1 MIPVWLIYV
10 GATAI
15 VTAIGGACASSSSST
30 SSSGSSSGSSSSGD
44 AEAKLA
50 AERRRIRQAR
60 LDALGQA
67 TRDDLRDMVVDSLQ
81 DIRHQAEAMP
91 GVTIVTADDDPR
103 YQQQFC
109 AALIQ
114 SPAESSPELVA
125 YLQGG
130 SGTEPGL
137 EAFQRQLD
145 KRRAEAWQALAAD
158 LVALAE
164 QRQQK
169 ESAEVAQLEQLMAFW
184 EKQQ

>member
-1 MIPVWLIYV
+1 MIPVFLLCV

-15 VTAIGGACASSSSST
+15 LTAIGGACAAS
-30 SSSGSSSGSSSSGD
+30 SSSGSSSGGD

-50 AERRRIRQAR
+50 AERQRIRQAR
-60 LDALGQA
+60 LEALGQEI
-67 TRDDLRDMVVDSLQ
+67 RDDLRDMVVESRQ

-91 GVTIVTADDDPR
+91 GVTILTADDDPR
-103 YQQQFC
+103 CQQQFC

-130 SGTEPGL
+130 SSTGPGL
-137 EAFQRQLD
+137 EALQRQLGE
-145 KRRAEAWQALAAD
+145 RRAEAWQTLAAD
-158 LVALAE
+158 LLALAE

-169 ESAEVAQLEQLMAFW
+169 ESAEMAQLEQLMAFW
-184 EKQQ
+184 EKQQQ